1 MYGRSVNPAF
11 PPTHSTNSNST
22 RSKAISSHKGQRTP
36 TPLNRDD
43 GSRKKQGKTET
54 GEKRKQSRVKGHD
67 LSATGKSLHVPVY
80 KPMQAPV
87 SPQKSDVFHK
97 LLSSELHPGHTKSD
111 ELELRPL
118 HVKCSCGNLKN
129 RKPGVV
135 SPIQSSSSDE
145 SEDEGEGD
153 EKDQRGY
160 DVADL
165 IKLLIIQETKQG
177 QQRSGSILRN
187 LARSVTIGEDVT
199 EVQLHQLLR
208 LVTSHIG
215 CVREAALLT
224 LKQAGKISHLAS
236 MLLESGALGRVIMLL
251 HGEHE
256 GAVITAGCQFLE
268 EITSHNALKD
278 LWLEEMIVTG
288 LTILIGLLSRDGRN
302 QATTSV
308 HSERAAAC
316 LLSKLANHLQ
326 LGIMMLDHGMDDIEV
341 AFRKQSSIREP
352 ITELL
357 TNLIRHNDHTA
368 GGVLNY
374 KFTSLV
380 AVALRDG
387 PCCVQCKAM
396 DFCRELCVYEAGIHA
411 LIKDTML
418 LATCLQVLKSTN
430 CRYVRRLGT
439 STLDALL
446 RGSNTRQLQ
455 ALFNQTNLAFNER
468 TQVHLDPN
476 RRRAKDVWI
485 PLTKQ
490 TFEMEYGD
498 GDQRERK
505 GVDEKMKS
513 GVKEIVDLVV
523 HVILVEGKIHTD
535 EKSNVTDVRFRPT
548 HDDISCLQEA
558 VNCLKSI
565 ANMSEAIMNS
575 NSTHRLLISRGSL
588 CLIDLLHTFSATV
601 FGFTNCVTP
610 DTDRQQRNPEALY
623 LQASMKLWQGA
634 AKRTDSIVDVQEFYD
649 ESKLSFVRS
658 VLEFL
663 LCLVEASCNRWSRQL
678 VGQLEE
684 QVLESTNWIED
695 GTDDDSTALPAQYK
709 YIENIGQ
716 AFHDRGLPNSRGV
729 KERRSKVKFAWD
741 ENNDHDVGNS
751 GRQCG
756 PKPHGS
762 NSNNSNNKKRHE
774 NQWETSVKG
783 NSYHHGNGS
792 GDDLEVTQRRQ
803 KGQLVVKKALVKGG
817 VCETVSSW
825 MTCGEERLEG
835 VACDVIQCIIQ
846 PQDPEEIHRFATE
859 SSKQLNPA
867 QRHHARAQEMA
878 DSLAQRDA
886 LLSKILSQMS
896 IETADLVSDSLQVK
910 GQDGVKG
917 HSEVKEDEKSKI
929 SKKKKKDDDAISVSS
944 TSTSATASKLS
955 NKHSVSA
962 YKPTVKSDKP
972 LAYQTSLTV
981 LDLSGKQLLKSLN
994 QSSSDVK
1001 RKQFLVLYDLV
1012 AHGDVVMHMTL
1023 ASYGLHSYLIQFI
1036 QKNVQ
1041 YSVNVLICLT
1051 ILRNMMGDQ
1060 RIKQLFISEGGEKF
1074 LQRVV
1079 KATKGAV
1086 KLHAER
1092 FLSFLSQG
1100 ATGLVWS

>member
-1 MYGRSVNPAF
+1 M
-11 PPTHSTNSNST
+11 
-22 RSKAISSHKGQRTP
+22 
-36 TPLNRDD
+36 
-43 GSRKKQGKTET
+43 
-54 GEKRKQSRVKGHD
+54 
-67 LSATGKSLHVPVY
+67 ATY
-80 KPMQAPV
+80 KC
-87 SPQKSDVFHK
+87 PQKSDVFHK
-97 LLSSELHPGHTKSD
+97 LLSSELHPGQTKSN

-118 HVKCSCGNLKN
+118 HFKCSCGNLKN
-129 RKPGVV
+129 RKPGIVL
-135 SPIQSSSSDE
+135 PIQSSSSSSSSSDE
-145 SEDEGEGD
+145 SEDEGEND
-153 EKDQRGY
+153 EQDQRGY

-177 QQRSGSILRN
+177 PQRLGSILRN

-208 LVTSHIG
+208 LLTSHIG

-236 MLLESGALGRVIMLL
+236 MLLESGALGRVVMLL
-251 HGEHE
+251 HGEDE
-256 GAVITAGCQFLE
+256 GVVIIAGCQFLE

-288 LTILIGLLSRDGRN
+288 LTVLIGLLSRDGRS

-308 HSERAAAC
+308 QSERAAAC

-341 AFRKQSSIREP
+341 AFRKQSAIREP

-396 DFCRELCVYEAGIHA
+396 DFCRELCMYEAGIHA

-455 ALFNQTNLAFNER
+455 AFFNQTDLAFNER

-490 TFEMEYGD
+490 TFEIEYGD
-498 GDQRERK
+498 GDQEERK
-505 GVDEKMKS
+505 GVDEKEKKMKS

-558 VNCLKSI
+558 VNCLKSL
-565 ANMSEAIMNS
+565 ANMSEAIMSS
-575 NSTHRLLISRGSL
+575 NSSHRLLVSHGSL

-634 AKRTDSIVDVQEFYD
+634 TKRTDSIVDVQEFYD
-649 ESKLSFVRS
+649 KSKLSFVRS

-663 LCLVEASCNRWSRQL
+663 LGLAEASCNRWSRQL
-678 VGQLEE
+678 VRQLEE

-695 GTDDDSTALPAQYK
+695 GSDSTALPAQYK
-709 YIENIGQ
+709 YIESIGQ
-716 AFHDRGLPNSRGV
+716 AFHDRRLPNSRGV
-729 KERRSKVKFAWD
+729 KEQRSKVKFAWD
-741 ENNDHDVGNS
+741 ENNDHNFGVS
-751 GRQCG
+751 ALPCG

-762 NSNNSNNKKRHE
+762 NSNNSNNKSNNRRHN

-783 NSYHHGNGS
+783 NGYEHGN
-792 GDDLEVTQRRQ
+792 GDDLEVSQRR
-803 KGQLVVKKALVKGG
+803 QLVVKKALVRGG

-825 MTCGEERLEG
+825 MACGEERLEE
-835 VACDVIQCIIQ
+835 VACDVIQCVIQ

-896 IETADLVSDSLQVK
+896 METADLVSDSLLVK

-917 HSEVKEDEKSKI
+917 YSEVKKDEKPKI
-929 SKKKKKDDDAISVSS
+929 SKKKRKDDDATSVSS
-944 TSTSATASKLS
+944 TSTSATASKLR

-981 LDLSGKQLLKSLN
+981 LDVIGKQLVKSLSH

-1001 RKQFLVLYDLV
+1001 RKQLLVLYDLV

-1023 ASYGLHSYLIQFI
+1023 ASYGLHSYLIQYI

-1041 YSVNVLICLT
+1041 YSVNILICLT